1 MLDTILF
8 DMGGTIEDIWFNEET
23 TLAVA
28 DKIIAILAKNGI
40 QTSYNIEDF
49 MEKLFAGV
57 KRYKAWSQ
65 SVMLENKPEEI
76 WSEYYLYDFQFPKQ
90 KIMEISEELAQTWEK
105 VYYHRVLR
113 PHVKESLDALQE
125 RGYKLGIISN
135 TISLYSVFNVLEEY
149 EIREYFQDVTLS
161 SVTGYRKPHTAIFE
175 IALRQNDSKAENCMY
190 VGDTISRDVI
200 GAKRAKFGKVVQIQ
214 SFMTEMS
221 DEKVKDDSIVADYII
236 SDMEQIVPYVDKL
249 RAEK

>member
-1 MLDTILF
+1 
-8 DMGGTIEDIWFNEET
+8 
-23 TLAVA
+23 
-28 DKIIAILAKNGI
+28 
-40 QTSYNIEDF
+40 
-49 MEKLFAGV
+49 
-57 KRYKAWSQ
+57 
-65 SVMLENKPEEI
+65 
-76 WSEYYLYDFQFPKQ
+76 
-90 KIMEISEELAQTWEK
+90 MEISEELAQTWEK

>member
-65 SVMLENKPEEI
+65 SVMLEKKPEEI
-76 WSEYYLYDFQFPKQ
+76 WSEYY
-90 KIMEISEELAQTWEK
+90 
-105 VYYHRVLR
+105 
-113 PHVKESLDALQE
+113 
-125 RGYKLGIISN
+125 
-135 TISLYSVFNVLEEY
+135 
-149 EIREYFQDVTLS
+149 
-161 SVTGYRKPHTAIFE
+161 
-175 IALRQNDSKAENCMY
+175 
-190 VGDTISRDVI
+190 
-200 GAKRAKFGKVVQIQ
+200 
-214 SFMTEMS
+214 
-221 DEKVKDDSIVADYII
+221 
-236 SDMEQIVPYVDKL
+236 
-249 RAEK
+249 